1 VPGVATPPAVPPA
14 PGAPAPAAPGAAAAG
29 DAAKKKAKAPDPV
42 KEPVKS
48 QVNKALMKA
57 TTAAS
62 DSSDD
67 SANESLRRRSLR
79 FLVEQDDK
87 KSKIDMGVYAGE
99 IAKLIK
105 NYTSLVDIKKNVIT
119 QAEEY
124 LDSDFPSE
132 SDTLKKQLK
141 DLLRKDYNI
150 SLERPEAPPDSY
162 AVGAGAG
169 GGGGAA

>member
-1 VPGVATPPAVPPA
+1 
-14 PGAPAPAAPGAAAAG
+14 
-29 DAAKKKAKAPDPV
+29 
-42 KEPVKS
+42 
-48 QVNKALMKA
+48 MKA
-57 TTAAS
+57 TSSAEE
-62 DSSDD
+62 DSESA
-67 SANESLRRRSLR
+67 ANESLRRKSLR
-79 FLVEQDDK
+79 FLIEQEDK
-87 KSKIDMGVYAGE
+87 KPKIDMEVYAGE

-105 NYTSLVDIKKNVIT
+105 NYTSLVDVKKNVIT

-124 LDSDFPSE
+124 LDNDFPNETDS
-132 SDTLKKQLK
+132 LKKQLK